1 MPKKN
6 SQAEKKM
13 RRIKSLGKSQIYYG
27 RNILRE
33 AIKAKAFIDMIYVET
48 KSAYDY
54 VQSLPYIKEMTIK
67 YEEGIPKSL
76 QKENHQGLA
85 FRSNHEFYV
94 SYSIERLRE
103 FQFIVICNHIE
114 DVHNMGSIAR
124 CAAGF
129 GAQIIVHDET
139 GSASVTSGVVKAS
152 AGCAFRIPFMK
163 CDSLSSVA
171 RSLKKSGYQIVGLD
185 VGEKTISLYEWVPKT
200 PIVIILGSEQRGID
214 RDIRNQCDYLMKI
227 PMENGFDSLNVS
239 HAASIALSWL
249 RQKISST

>member
-1 MPKKN
+1 
-6 SQAEKKM
+6 M

-33 AIKAKAFIDMIYVET
+33 AIKAKAFIDTIYVET

-76 QKENHQGLA
+76 QKENHQGIA
-85 FRSNHEFYV
+85 FRSNHEFYEP
-94 SYSIERLRE
+94 YSIERLRE

-129 GAQIIVHDET
+129 GAQVIVHDET

-152 AGCAFRIPFMK
+152 AGCAFRIPFMR
-163 CDSLSSVA
+163 CDTLSSA
-171 RSLKKSGYQIVGLD
+171 TKSLKKSGYQIVGLD
-185 VGEKTISLYEWVPKT
+185 VGEKTLSLYEWGPQT
-200 PIVIILGSEQRGID
+200 PVVIILGSEQRGIE
-214 RDIRNQCDYLMKI
+214 REMRNQCDHLIKI
-227 PMENGFDSLNVS
+227 PMETGFDSLNVS

-249 RQKISST
+249 RQKISSTQN